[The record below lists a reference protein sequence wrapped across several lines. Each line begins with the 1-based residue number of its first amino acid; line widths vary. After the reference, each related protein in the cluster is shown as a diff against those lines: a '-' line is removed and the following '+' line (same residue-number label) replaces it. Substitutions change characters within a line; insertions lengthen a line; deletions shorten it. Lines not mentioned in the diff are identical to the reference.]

1 MFFQRFLISSF
12 EFQISIAFNPN
23 ILAMKIKP
31 LNGYAVIK
39 PLKNEEMTKSGIVI
53 PDTANKEKPRE
64 GEIVAVSKTNLTS
77 TGTELPIEIKVGD
90 RVLYGQYSGEDVK
103 VDGVEYKIV
112 EMTSI
117 RAIVSDK

>member
-1 MFFQRFLISSF
+1 
-12 EFQISIAFNPN
+12 
-23 ILAMKIKP
+23 MKIKP

-39 PLKNEEMTKSGIVI
+39 PLQKEEMTKSGIVI

-64 GEIVAVSKTNLTS
+64 GEIVAVSKTNITN
-77 TGTELPIEIKVGD
+77 TGTELPIELKVGD

-103 VDGVEYKIV
+103 VDGVEYKIL

-117 RAIVSDK
+117 RAIVADK

>member
-1 MFFQRFLISSF
+1 
-12 EFQISIAFNPN
+12 
-23 ILAMKIKP
+23 MKIKP

-39 PLKNEEMTKSGIVI
+39 PLQKEEMTKSGIVI
-53 PDTANKEKPRE
+53 PDTANKEKPKE
-64 GEIVAVSKTNLTS
+64 GEVVAVAKTNIS
-77 TGTELPIEIKVGD
+77 ATGTELPIEVKVGD

-103 VDGVEYKIV
+103 IDGVEYKIV

>member
-1 MFFQRFLISSF
+1 
-12 EFQISIAFNPN
+12 
-23 ILAMKIKP
+23 MKIKP

-39 PLKNEEMTKSGIVI
+39 PLQKEEMTKSGIVI

-64 GEIVAVSKTNLTS
+64 GEIVAVSKTNITS
-77 TGTELPIEIKVGD
+77 SGTELPIELKVGD

-103 VDGVEYKIV
+103 VDGVEFKIV

-117 RAIVSDK
+117 RAIVTDK